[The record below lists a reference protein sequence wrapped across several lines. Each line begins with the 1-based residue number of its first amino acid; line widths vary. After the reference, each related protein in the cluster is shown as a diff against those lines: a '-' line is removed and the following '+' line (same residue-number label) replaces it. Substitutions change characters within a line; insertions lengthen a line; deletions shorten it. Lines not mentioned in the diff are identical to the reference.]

1 MPYLRSAAL
10 RAKIQPMIFRT
21 SHWHLALT
29 LIMAL
34 TATSGFFT
42 TTAEPQPTPA
52 VQDQAK
58 DLSLHDPFLWLEEV
72 TSEPALSW
80 VRQQNKTSVAELTSD
95 PGFEPLRKRLLSIF
109 DSRERIPMVS
119 KWGDSYY
126 NFWQDDRHVRGILR
140 RTSLEEYRK
149 PNPAWETVLDI
160 DALAAAE
167 NENWVFKGYDPLYPD
182 YQRCLVF
189 LSRGG
194 ADATVTREFSLAEKT
209 FVPDGFFLP
218 EAKSDVSWRHQD
230 ALYVATDFGPD
241 SLTASGYPRIVKEWQ
256 RGTPLQEARTVFEG
270 QSTDVGVSSSVI
282 HDRGHRYEI
291 LRRAITFYSGEYHV
305 RKNQAWIPVPI
316 PQDARLGTFQDQFL
330 ITLRSDWTPN
340 GTTYP
345 AGALLA
351 AEANAFLD
359 GRHDLAI
366 LFQPTSRKSL
376 ASVRGTRH
384 FLIVNELDNV
394 RNQLYLV
401 DRSNGQW
408 RRAPLEVPS
417 FGTVSA
423 WGVDPN
429 HSDDYWLTIT
439 DFLTPSSLHL
449 GTVGG
454 GLPERL
460 KSLPHFFD
468 TSGLRIDQFHALSQD
483 GTLIPY
489 FQVSR
494 DHLQLNGR
502 NRTLLYGY
510 GGFEI
515 SMLSSYSAV
524 TGAAWLE
531 QGGVYVLANIRG
543 GGEFGPAWHQAA
555 LKENRQAAYD
565 DFIAVAEDLIE
576 RNVTSPRYL
585 GIRGGSNGGLLV
597 GNMLTQRPDL
607 FGAVVCAVPLLDM
620 QRYNKLLAGASWM
633 AEYGDPDQPD
643 EWAFLQRYSPYH
655 NVVPF
660 RAYPRTLFVT
670 STRDDR
676 VHPAHAR
683 KMVARMLQQEHDVLY
698 YENIE
703 GGHGGAADNPQ
714 RAFMDALQF
723 IFLQRELGLPPR
735 SP

>member
-1 MPYLRSAAL
+1 
-10 RAKIQPMIFRT
+10 MIVPT
-21 SHWHLALT
+21 SHWHLAL
-29 LIMAL
+29 IMAL
-34 TATSGFFT
+34 TASFSVGRTCADPRPSST
-42 TTAEPQPTPA
+42 L
-52 VQDQAK
+52 QDQAQ
-58 DLSLHDPFLWLEEV
+58 DPSTTDPFLWLEDV
-72 TSEPALSW
+72 TSEAALSW
-80 VRQQNKTSVAELTSD
+80 VRQQNQKSIDELTRD
-95 PGFEPLRKRLLSIF
+95 PRFEPLRERLLSIF
-109 DSRERIPMVS
+109 DSRDRIPMVT
-119 KWGDSYY
+119 KWGDHFY
-126 NFWQDDRHVRGILR
+126 NFWQDNRHVRGILR

-149 PNPAWETVLDI
+149 PEPAWEIVLDV

-182 YQRCLVF
+182 YHRCLIF

-194 ADATVTREFSLAEKT
+194 ADATVTREFHLAEKQ

-230 ALYVATDFGPD
+230 ALYVATDFGPG
-241 SLTASGYPRIVKEWQ
+241 SLTSSGYPRIVKEWQ
-256 RGTPLQEARTVFEG
+256 RGTLLQDASTVFEA
-270 QSTDVGVSSSVI
+270 QPTDVGVSTSVI

-291 LRRAITFYSGEYHV
+291 LRRAITFYSGEYFI
-305 RKNQAWIPVPI
+305 RKSQAWIPVPI
-316 PQDARLGTFQDQFL
+316 PSDARLGTFQDQFL
-330 ITLRSDWTPN
+330 ITLRSDWTVN
-340 GTTYP
+340 GTTHP

-351 AEANAFLD
+351 VTADPFLD
-359 GRHDLAI
+359 GARDLSM
-366 LFQPTSRKSL
+366 LFEPTRRKSL
-376 ASVRGTRH
+376 ASVRGTRR

-394 RNQLYLV
+394 RNRLYLV

-408 RRAPLEVPS
+408 RRAPLHVPA

-439 DFLTPSSLHL
+439 DFLTPSSLYL
-449 GTVGG
+449 GTVDAGA
-454 GLPERL
+454 PEPV
-460 KSLPHFFD
+460 KNLPHFFNA
-468 TSGLRIDQFHALSQD
+468 SGLRIDQFEAVSRD
-483 GTLIPY
+483 GTPIPY

-494 DHLQLNGR
+494 DALRLDGR

-531 QGGVYVLANIRG
+531 PGGVYVLANIRG

-565 DFIAVAEDLIE
+565 DFIAVAEDLIL

-607 FGAVVCAVPLLDM
+607 FGAAVCAVPLLDM

-643 EWAFLQRYSPYH
+643 QWAFLQRYSPYH

-723 IFLQRELGLPPR
+723 LFLQRELGLEPR
-735 SP
+735 TQ